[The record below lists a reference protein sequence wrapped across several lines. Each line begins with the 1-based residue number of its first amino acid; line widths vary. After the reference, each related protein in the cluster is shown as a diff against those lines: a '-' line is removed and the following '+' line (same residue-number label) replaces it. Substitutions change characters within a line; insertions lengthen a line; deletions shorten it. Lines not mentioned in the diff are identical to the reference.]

1 MLPLQAISHDAFAAA
16 QMRKARPDLK
26 LLDPL
31 TNKDAISTVCFFALV
46 ECDTVEQITG

>member
-1 MLPLQAISHDAFAAA
+1 VLTLKAVSHDAFAAA
-16 QMRKARPDLK
+16 QMRKACPDLK

-31 TNKDAISTVCFFALV
+31 TNKDAISTVYFFALV